1 MTDEREQRA
10 QALAG
15 AFQSFTDVSERL
27 ARTYWELERRVSG
40 LTEELAAARSERF
53 LELAEK
59 ARIANRLERL
69 LAALPAGVIV
79 VDEGGIIQE
88 TNRAAC
94 ALLQR
99 DSLVGLRWDELARE
113 VFVEVA
119 EGGHDLRLNSGTW
132 INLSVSSLGAE
143 PGQIV
148 LLHDVTSQRDLQDSL
163 HRARRL
169 SAMGEMLAS
178 LAHQVRTPLSAAL
191 LYTSQL
197 ARNDVPDTERRRFAQ
212 RAVSGLRHLESMVN
226 DLLLFAKGGT
236 SGDEAIE
243 LGGFVAEL
251 QPLIEQAVA
260 DAGATWTAQVP
271 VPLPLHIGGSRAALL
286 SVFHNLVMNALQASA
301 STIELVVR
309 ADNGRVELALHDN
322 GSGVPETVKDRLF
335 EPFFTTRAN
344 GTGLGLAVARAIVL
358 AHRGEIALHARPAGG
373 TSVVIQLPLRQ
384 GEEFLPSGTSAPWT
398 ATAHSAVHSA
408 GADSATQAVSGVK

>member
-1 MTDEREQRA
+1 MADEREQQA

-15 AFQSFTDVSERL
+15 AFQTFTDVSERL

-40 LTEELAAARSERF
+40 LTEELAAARNERF

-79 VDEGGIIQE
+79 LDEAGIIQE
-88 TNRAAC
+88 CNRAAC
-94 ALLQR
+94 QVLR
-99 DSLVGLRWDELARE
+99 RESLIDQPWEDIVRE

-119 EGGHDLRLNSGTW
+119 DGGHDFRLVTGTW
-132 INLSVSSLGAE
+132 INLSVNSLGSE

-178 LAHQVRTPLSAAL
+178 LAHQVRTPLSSAL

-197 ARNDVPDTERRRFAQ
+197 TRADVPENERRRFAQ

-226 DLLLFAKGGT
+226 DLLLFAKGGRG
-236 SGDEAIE
+236 GDESIE
-243 LGGFVAEL
+243 LRAFIAEL
-251 QPLIEQAVA
+251 QQLTEQAIA
-260 DAGATWTAQVP
+260 DAGATWSVSVP
-271 VPLPLHIGGSRAALL
+271 DHLYIGGSRAALL
-286 SVFHNLVMNALQASA
+286 SVFQNLVTNALQASA
-301 STIELVVR
+301 TTLELVVR
-309 ADNGRVELALHDN
+309 VAKERVEMVLHDN
-322 GSGVPETVKDRLF
+322 GSGVPDAVKERLF
-335 EPFFTTRAN
+335 EPFFTTRPN

-358 AHRGEIALHARPAGG
+358 AHRGDIAIEALPAGG
-373 TSVVIQLPLRQ
+373 TCIVVQLPRRQ
-384 GEEFLPSGTSAPWT
+384 TDEFLPSGTAAPW
-398 ATAHSAVHSA
+398 SASVQHGSRSVA
-408 GADSATQAVSGVK
+408 PDSATQAVSGVL

>member
-1 MTDEREQRA
+1 MADEREQQA

-79 VDEGGIIQE
+79 LDEAGIIQE
-88 TNRAAC
+88 CNGAAC
-94 ALLQR
+94 QVLQR
-99 DSLVGLRWDELARE
+99 ESLIGQRWEDIVRE
-113 VFVEVA
+113 AFVEVA
-119 EGGHDLRLNSGTW
+119 EGGHNFRLVTGTW
-132 INLSVSSLGAE
+132 INLSVNSLGAE

-178 LAHQVRTPLSAAL
+178 LAHQVRTPLSSAL

-197 ARNDVPDTERRRFAQ
+197 ARVDVPETERRRFAQ

-226 DLLLFAKGGT
+226 DLLLFAKGG
-236 SGDEAIE
+236 SGGDESIE
-243 LGGFVAEL
+243 LRDFIAEL
-251 QPLIEQAVA
+251 HQLTEQAIVE
-260 DAGATWTAQVP
+260 AGATWSASVP
-271 VPLPLHIGGSRAALL
+271 DHLYIGGSRAALL
-286 SVFHNLVMNALQASA
+286 SVLQNLVTNALQASA
-301 STIELVVR
+301 TTLELLVR
-309 ADNGRVELALHDN
+309 IANDRVELVLFDN
-322 GSGVPETVKDRLF
+322 GSGVPDAVKERLF
-335 EPFFTTRAN
+335 EPFFTTRST

-358 AHRGEIALHARPAGG
+358 AHRGNISIDTLPSGG
-373 TSVVIQLPLRQ
+373 TCVVVQLPRRQ
-384 GEEFLPSGTSAPWT
+384 GDEFLPSGTSAPWT
-398 ATAHSAVHSA
+398 ASAQHDSHRVA
-408 GADSATQAVSGVK
+408 ADTATQAVSGVV

>member
-27 ARTYWELERRVSG
+27 ARSYWELERRVCG

-59 ARIANRLERL
+59 ARIANRLQRL
-69 LAALPAGVIV
+69 LAALPAGVMV
-79 VDEGGIIQE
+79 VDEGGRIQE

-94 ALLQR
+94 NLLQR
-99 DSLVGLRWDELARE
+99 ESLIGLRWDEIARE

-119 EGGHDLRLNSGTW
+119 EGGHDFRLNSGIW
-132 INLSVSSLGAE
+132 INLSVSSLGSE

-178 LAHQVRTPLSAAL
+178 LAHQVRTPLSSAL

-236 SGDEAIE
+236 SGDETIE
-243 LGGFVAEL
+243 LGDFVAEL
-251 QPLIEQAVA
+251 QQLIEQAVA
-260 DAGATWTAQVP
+260 DAGATWVAQAP
-271 VPLPLHIGGSRAALL
+271 AQLRIGGSRAALL
-286 SVFHNLVMNALQASA
+286 SVLQNVVMNALQASA
-301 STIELVVR
+301 STLELVVR
-309 ADNGRVELALHDN
+309 AENGCVEIALHDN

-335 EPFFTTRAN
+335 EPFFTTRSN

-358 AHRGEIALHARPAGG
+358 AHRGDIALNARVGGG
-373 TSVVIQLPLRQ
+373 TSVVIQLPLRP

-398 ATAHSAVHSA
+398 APAHGVPHSVA
-408 GADSATQAVSGVK
+408 ADSATQAVSGVK